1 MYYVEPDINDSSST
15 ANDTFTL
22 QHYISNA
29 EDYFISYNELCF
41 LPDIH
46 QLNTT
51 LVLKDVDSFTLSGI
65 NTSIIRCAT
74 HTSISI
80 VIINVTNFVMKS
92 IQLIGCGKCHCEYI
106 KFRYQKLSPFSDPVP
121 FIKTTGHSASVFIHR
136 SKSVEISNITIAVI
150 AGFAGLLAID
160 VKNDSSFKNIKVQ
173 VNCSACL
180 TGCDHFLS
188 INGMV
193 FYYKY
198 SKLKYKPY
206 VRVNVSNFQYTSI
219 GLCLRSSHY
228 AMTLLFRQC
237 FTVFFNI
244 YNTTLSGFTNSSA
257 LYYYDKMCVSTVN
270 NKLFIKD
277 FNIRNNI
284 GNPHL
289 RMVYINLAD
298 VAIGS
303 KEHIFQNKDRQ
314 HSSIVFRNCY
324 FINNTNFEAMIYI
337 VPTISKK
344 ITGYIE
350 IQQGKF
356 YNNTDTHFIK
366 VRN

>member
-1 MYYVEPDINDSSST
+1 MVAAYYYFQCLIISSFLLTCIHSMIYYVEPDINDSSST
-15 ANDTFTL
+15 TNDTFTL
-22 QHYISNA
+22 QHYISNPK
-29 EDYFISYNELCF
+29 EYFISYNELCF
-41 LPDIH
+41 LPGIH

-51 LVLKDVDSFTLSGI
+51 LVLKDVDSFTLSGM
-65 NTSIIRCAT
+65 NTSIIRCAP

-80 VIINVTNFVMKS
+80 VIINVTNFAMKS
-92 IQLIGCGKCHCEYI
+92 IQLIGCGKRHSEYI
-106 KFRYQKLSPFSDPVP
+106 KSKYEKLSPFSDPVP
-121 FIKTTGHSASVFIHR
+121 FIKTTGYGASVFIHR
-136 SKSVEISNITIAVI
+136 SKSVEISNVTIAVI

-180 TGCDHFLS
+180 TGCDHFLP

-193 FYYKY
+193 FYYKH

-206 VRVNVSNFQYTSI
+206 VRVNVSNFQYTSF

-237 FTVFFNI
+237 YTVFFNI

-257 LYYYDKMCVSTVN
+257 LYYHDKMCVSTVK

-277 FNIRNNI
+277 FNICNNI

-298 VAIGS
+298 VAIGF
-303 KEHIFQNKDRQ
+303 KEHIFQNNDRQ
-314 HSSIVFRNCY
+314 HSSIDERQVKRLQA
-324 FINNTNFEAMIYI
+324 T
-337 VPTISKK
+337 
-344 ITGYIE
+344 
-350 IQQGKF
+350 
-356 YNNTDTHFIK
+356 
-366 VRN
+366 